1 MISTMGWRDQ
11 GDLRPM
17 NYSVNQAARLVG
29 KSRMTINRAI
39 ASGTLSA
46 SRLGPGKP
54 WVIDAAELNRVFPV
68 ADHVQHDVQH
78 NGQARADD
86 DQHDVNSELRA
97 RLADSQDQVA
107 DLRRRLDIATEQ
119 LGEALAQVRLLTD
132 QRKPEP
138 APEPP
143 APARRW
149 WRWR

>member
-1 MISTMGWRDQ
+1 
-11 GDLRPM
+11 M

-54 WVIDAAELNRVFPV
+54 WVIDAAELSRVFPV

-78 NGQARADD
+78 NGQARAGDD
-86 DQHDVNSELRA
+86 HDVLNGELRELRA

-107 DLRRRLDIATEQ
+107 DLRRRLDTATAQ
-119 LGEALAQVRLLTD
+119 LGDALTQVRVLTD
-132 QRKPEP
+132 QR
-138 APEPP
+138 AA
-143 APARRW
+143 APAAVPSRRW
-149 WRWR
+149 WQWRR